1 MEDDLNAL
9 IDCAG
14 SRADWVWGHVSPDGL
29 VRGAEAGNE
38 SSSVY
43 YEFEAMSTEDFEDL
57 MFFNSMSVEWVD
69 PGYM

>member
-1 MEDDLNAL
+1 MEDDLKAL
-9 IDCAG
+9 IDYVG

-38 SSSVY
+38 SSSGY
-43 YEFEAMSTEDFEDL
+43 YEFSPRSTEDFEDL
-57 MFFNSMSVEWVD
+57 MFFNGMSVGWID